1 MGEITTVGIDLAKND
16 VSVHGVDAHGKT
28 ESFPTRYEP
37 GAGLVI
43 PTRSEPGGGER
54 VRG

>member
-1 MGEITTVGIDLAKND
+1 VNFMIK
-16 VSVHGVDAHGKT
+16 SQ
-28 ESFPTRYEP
+28 SFPTRYEP